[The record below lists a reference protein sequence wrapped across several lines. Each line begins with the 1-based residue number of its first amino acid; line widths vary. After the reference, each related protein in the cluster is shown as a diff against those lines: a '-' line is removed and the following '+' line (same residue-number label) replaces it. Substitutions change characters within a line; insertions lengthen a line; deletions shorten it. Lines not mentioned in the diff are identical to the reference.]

1 MRAEMAYETCV
12 DVSTCNGLGSFL
24 RHVSR
29 RHEASRLPSPIAMVF
44 AGTSG
49 AVIQFAT
56 DDHLSVWAW
65 TTAFGLPIPRLRG
78 SVSPSGITVA
88 SPFRIYSSK
97 GVSARIG
104 IEVWCMSTEKKPDV
118 PVAVA
123 AFGPGRSA
131 ALRWASC

>member
-56 DDHLSVWAW
+56 DGYGCGSRR
-65 TTAFGLPIPRLRG
+65 TTP
-78 SVSPSGITVA
+78 SSESPGTT
-88 SPFRIYSSK
+88 
-97 GVSARIG
+97 
-104 IEVWCMSTEKKPDV
+104 C
-118 PVAVA
+118 
-123 AFGPGRSA
+123 GPGIR
-131 ALRWASC
+131 